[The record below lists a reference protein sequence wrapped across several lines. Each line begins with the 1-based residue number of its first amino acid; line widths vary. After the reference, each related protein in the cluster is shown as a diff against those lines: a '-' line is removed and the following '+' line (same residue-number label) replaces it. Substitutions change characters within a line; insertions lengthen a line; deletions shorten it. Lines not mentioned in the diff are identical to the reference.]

1 MVIYPVPIE
10 VTQARVQLVADQT
23 AKAPA
28 HIIHDDVLEVAA
40 AKNQADRQASSTSR
54 FKRPPSCSSRKEP
67 DRSGLQTLISRSPE
81 PDKAD
86 IVIPTFGNARKNGL
100 ISQIIT

>member
-86 IVIPTFGNARKNGL
+86 IVIPTFSHARKNGL

>member
-28 HIIHDDVLEVAA
+28 RIINDDVFDVFA
-40 AKNQADRQASSTSR
+40 AKNQADRQA
-54 FKRPPSCSSRKEP
+54 
-67 DRSGLQTLISRSPE
+67 
-81 PDKAD
+81 
-86 IVIPTFGNARKNGL
+86 VIDLKV
-100 ISQIIT
+100 

>member
-28 HIIHDDVLEVAA
+28 RTISDNVLEVAA
-40 AKNQADRQASSTSR
+40 AKNQAVRQAVI
-54 FKRPPSCSSRKEP
+54 
-67 DRSGLQTLISRSPE
+67 DL
-81 PDKAD
+81 KA
-86 IVIPTFGNARKNGL
+86 
-100 ISQIIT
+100 

>member
-28 HIIHDDVLEVAA
+28 RTINDDVLDVFA
-40 AKNQADRQASSTSR
+40 AKNQADRQA
-54 FKRPPSCSSRKEP
+54 
-67 DRSGLQTLISRSPE
+67 
-81 PDKAD
+81 
-86 IVIPTFGNARKNGL
+86 VIDLKV
-100 ISQIIT
+100 